1 MSRKRWDNKEEN
13 MAARKE
19 QFRFP
24 SPYEVPPPEGA
35 EGWEEMYPA
44 HFLFTEDTKEI
55 DDSRVWL
62 RISSVLPFV
71 MYPIDCSFGAG
82 VGTANSYGIALL
94 AIPTTWGWVGR
105 YLNGYAY
112 VSSSEITDPKVIEER
127 AQIFGQRVRFIIDN
141 WDELWHNWVEKQLK
155 VAEELEKIRWP
166 ELKLIED
173 LETAGW
179 QGRMWDE
186 ETAPSGAGLLQNF
199 NRLKNLMYEATF
211 MHAEPYHL
219 ALTCYM
225 VYRDFCLKAFP
236 GMEER
241 IIATTLSGVEQPI
254 MEGDFH
260 LRELAG
266 LAVKLGIQDIIK
278 QKLEPEGILRKLV
291 ETDAGKKWL
300 EKWEESKFW
309 FHQTTGNGLYH
320 YHVSWLDDL
329 SIPFELLRNYI
340 SALERGERITVDR
353 EERAREAVRLFEK
366 YRELLPTE
374 DDKQAFTELWLG
386 ARRTAVAIEG
396 HALYSDQRLFPI
408 GYRKLKELG
417 QYLHRYGIFK
427 DPSDI
432 RFLQFYEVEETL
444 NDLVNYWYTHSEP
457 LVRPLQ
463 EKIEKRK
470 RIIKVLESYD
480 PPSFLVGK
488 KAKMPERITD
498 PMVAGVWG
506 LTREKIEE
514 MITPPG
520 KVTEIKGWAASPG
533 VCEGVVKVV
542 KDLIAELDKIE
553 VGDIVVTSLLYPA
566 HAGVFAKAKGL
577 VTDDGGIMSHPAI
590 IAREYGIP
598 AVVGTRIGT
607 NTLKDGMMVRLDGT
621 NGSVTILE

>member
-1 MSRKRWDNKEEN
+1 MSRKRWDDKEGN
-13 MAARKE
+13 MTGE
-19 QFRFP
+19 ERFHVP
-24 SPYEVPPPEGA
+24 SPYGVSPPEGA

-44 HFLFTEDTKEI
+44 HFLFMEDTKEA
-55 DDSRVWL
+55 DESRVWL
-62 RISSVLPFV
+62 QISSILPRV

-94 AIPTTWGWVGR
+94 AMPTTWGWIGR
-105 YLNGYAY
+105 YVNGYAY
-112 VSSSEITDPKVIEER
+112 VSPVEITDPKVIEER

-141 WDELWHNWVEKQLK
+141 WDELWHNWIAKQLK
-155 VAEELEKIRWP
+155 IAEGLEKIRWP

-179 QGRMWDE
+179 QGKMWDE
-186 ETAPSGAGLLQNF
+186 EVAPSGAGLLQNF
-199 NRLKNLMYEATF
+199 NGLKNLMYEATF

-225 VYRDFCLKAFP
+225 VYRDLCLRAFP

-241 IIATTLSGVEQPI
+241 IIAATLSGVEQPI

-260 LRELAG
+260 LRELAQ
-266 LAVKLGIQDIIK
+266 LAVELGIQDIIK
-278 QKLEPEGILRKLV
+278 QEIEPEEILKRLA

-300 EKWEESKFW
+300 EKWQESKFW

-320 YHVSWLDDL
+320 YHVSWLDAL
-329 SIPFELLRNYI
+329 SIPFVFLRNYI
-340 SALERGERITVDR
+340 SALERGEKIDIDR
-353 EERAREAVRLFEK
+353 EEKAREAVRLFEG

-374 DDKQAFTELWLG
+374 EDKQVFTELWLG

-417 QYLHRYGIFK
+417 QYLHRYGIFE
-427 DPSDI
+427 DPGDI
-432 RFLQFYEVEETL
+432 RFLQFYEVEEIL
-444 NDLVNYWYTHSEP
+444 HDLVNYWYTHSEP

-463 EKIEKRK
+463 DKIARRK
-470 RIIKVLESYD
+470 GIIKVLESYA

-488 KAKMPERITD
+488 KAQMPERITD

-506 LTREKIEE
+506 LTREKLEE
-514 MITPPG
+514 MIRPQE
-520 KVTEIKGWAASPG
+520 KVGQIKGWAASPG

-542 KDLIAELDKIE
+542 KDPVAELDKIE
-553 VGDIVVTSLLYPA
+553 ENDIVVTRLLYPA
-566 HAGVFAKAKGL
+566 QAGIFAKAKGL
-577 VTDDGGIMSHPAI
+577 ITDDGGVMSHPAI
-590 IAREYGIP
+590 VAREYGIP

-607 NTLKDGMMVRLDGT
+607 NTLKDGMRVRLDGT
-621 NGSVTILE
+621 NGIIAILE